1 MTDLTFE
8 KAGLYPPLVLAYMG
22 DAVYE
27 LYVRSRIIC
36 EHGDMP
42 PRKLHLEAIKH
53 VKAEAQSNSML
64 KLEPILTE
72 DELTIYKRG
81 RNTKSA
87 TVPKNADVAQY
98 RRATGLE
105 ALFGYLYISK
115 QSERLDMLMKIA
127 YEHSKATL
135 NE

>member
-1 MTDLTFE
+1 MDDFVFE
-8 KAGLYPPLVLAYMG
+8 KASLYPPLVLAYMG

-42 PRKLHLEAIKH
+42 PHKLHLEAIKH

-64 KLEPILTE
+64 KLEPILSETE
-72 DELTIYKRG
+72 LKMYKRG

-105 ALFGYLYISK
+105 TLFGYLYIEK
-115 QSERLDMLMKIA
+115 QSERLNMLMKIA
-127 YEHSKATL
+127 YEHSVGLSRA
-135 NE
+135 